1 MGYSTCFD
9 IYVGD
14 NPYINPDYK
23 FEKKPELEE
32 FNAKVLKK
40 LQEISDYPQ
49 IEDCGI
55 GQLYVDDVNWHEWYE
70 DMRKLS
76 IFYPDTQF
84 YVRGQG
90 EEDDDLWHARFFN
103 GKGSR
108 KTAEIVY
115 PELPL
120 EDLT

>member
-32 FNAKVLKK
+32 FHAKVLKK

-49 IEDCGI
+49 IEDSENGI
-55 GQLYVDDVNWHEWYE
+55 FYLYDSNWYDWFENFIE
-70 DMRKLS
+70 LS
-76 IFYPDTQF
+76 KNYPDTQF

-115 PELPL
+115 PAILL
-120 EDLT
+120 EDLA